1 MRFKAMKTLKLGKWL
16 VAALLLVGLS
26 VILATRSSAWLAKTS
41 PHPTD
46 AQLEENLRNHELEFS
61 KLIAMS
67 KSDSRVTRI
76 APDFTWLDDNSRWPR
91 SDSELGFSR
100 ERWNEYRQLFKILGL
115 KGGINRPLDV
125 ETVYLIASSRG
136 LLTSGSEKGYAYS
149 ELNLL
154 PTTDSLDHIPS
165 RLANE
170 RFVYKKIQEHWY
182 LYLYGN

>member
-1 MRFKAMKTLKLGKWL
+1 MFKLMRTLNRGKWI
-16 VAALLLVGLS
+16 AGTLLIVILS
-26 VILATRSSAWLAKTS
+26 VILITKSLAWLGNDS

-46 AQLEENLRNHELEFS
+46 ADLEETFRHHEVEFT

-67 KSDSRVTRI
+67 KIDSRVTRI

-100 ERWNEYRQLFKILGL
+100 ERWNEYRQLFKRLGL

-125 ETVYLIASSRG
+125 ETVYLIASTRG
-136 LLTSGSEKGYAYS
+136 MVTSGSAKGYAYS
-149 ELNLL
+149 EQNLL

-182 LYLYGN
+182 LYL